1 MPNFSTILSSIFEK
15 SEENKPDFVLSSRS
29 TTTNI
34 YMDRATKF
42 DIIFSTVKKIQAFE
56 GTAHENKQNEN

>member
-15 SEENKPDFVLSSRS
+15 NEENKPDFVLSSKS

-34 YMDRATKF
+34 YMDKATKF

-56 GTAHENKQNEN
+56 GMAHENK